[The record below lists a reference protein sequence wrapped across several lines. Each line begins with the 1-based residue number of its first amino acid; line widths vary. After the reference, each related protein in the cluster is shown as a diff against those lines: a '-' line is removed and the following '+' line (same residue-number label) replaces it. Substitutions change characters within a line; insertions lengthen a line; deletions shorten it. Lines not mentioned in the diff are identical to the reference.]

1 MLSRSHLAA
10 AALLAALLAAV
21 LTACTPAE
29 PGAPSS
35 VAPTL
40 PAFTTT
46 SAAPTP
52 TAKAGDYTKLL
63 VTAADLS
70 DGEDTFTERHVESDP
85 GGLPGAS
92 AFYVNAEDTRAISST
107 ILVYADPE
115 TAATALKEAS
125 NTLDTRVVGGSPAP
139 CGVGTDSVMVRGTDP
154 DESKDVTVL
163 MFTEGRA
170 LVRVEFQS
178 AGGDATTDGFVT
190 NIGKMQQIALRAG
203 LGADS

>member
-1 MLSRSHLAA
+1 M
-10 AALLAALLAAV
+10 
-21 LTACTPAE
+21 
-29 PGAPSS
+29 
-35 VAPTL
+35 
-40 PAFTTT
+40 
-46 SAAPTP
+46 
-52 TAKAGDYTKLL
+52 
-63 VTAADLS
+63 TAADLS

-139 CGVGTDSVMVRGTDP
+139 GGVGTDSVMVRGTDP